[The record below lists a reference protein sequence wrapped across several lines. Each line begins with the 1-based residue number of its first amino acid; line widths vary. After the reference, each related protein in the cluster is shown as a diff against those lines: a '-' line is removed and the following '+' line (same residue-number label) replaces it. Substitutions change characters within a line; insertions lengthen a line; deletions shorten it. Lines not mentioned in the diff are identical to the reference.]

1 MAGLRLRLCANI
13 PAAIYKATTPIE
25 TARVFVCYVAIGVIL
40 DICISQQHVK
50 YDPSYGEAKG
60 LLETQAKYS
69 LLAIENFKSTNASFS
84 DKSIMDLIHLY
95 YLTNRTEYL
104 NQAEDDISYYFP
116 RCLSVEWRVYT
127 TDGMLD
133 VESFNFSS
141 TKSRSSAQTTVLDRT
156 ELVVVAGAG

>member
-1 MAGLRLRLCANI
+1 M
-13 PAAIYKATTPIE
+13 P
-25 TARVFVCYVAIGVIL
+25 ARVVEVGFLFIGALFITYLVLSASI
-40 DICISQQHVK
+40 ITA
-50 YDPSYGEAKG
+50 PSYGEAKG

-84 DKSIMDLIHLY
+84 NKSIMDLIHLY

-133 VESFNFSS
+133 VGSFNFSS
-141 TKSRSSAQTTVLDRT
+141 TKSRSSAQTTVLDRA

>member
-1 MAGLRLRLCANI
+1 M
-13 PAAIYKATTPIE
+13 P
-25 TARVFVCYVAIGVIL
+25 ARVVEVGFLFIGALFITYLVLSTSI
-40 DICISQQHVK
+40 ITA
-50 YDPSYGEAKG
+50 PSYGEAKG

-84 DKSIMDLIHLY
+84 NKSIMDLIHLY

-116 RCLSVEWRVYT
+116 KCLSVEWRVYS

>member
-1 MAGLRLRLCANI
+1 M
-13 PAAIYKATTPIE
+13 P
-25 TARVFVCYVAIGVIL
+25 ARVVEVGFLFIGALFITYLVLSTSI
-40 DICISQQHVK
+40 ITA
-50 YDPSYGEAKG
+50 PSYGEAKG

-84 DKSIMDLIHLY
+84 NKSIMDLIHLY
-95 YLTNRTEYL
+95 YLTNRPEYL

-116 RCLSVEWRVYT
+116 KCLSVEWRVYS

-156 ELVVVAGAG
+156 EFVVVAGAG

>member
-1 MAGLRLRLCANI
+1 M
-13 PAAIYKATTPIE
+13 P
-25 TARVFVCYVAIGVIL
+25 ARVVEVGFLFIGALFITYLIL
-40 DICISQQHVK
+40 SASIITA
-50 YDPSYGEAKG
+50 PSYGEAKG

-69 LLAIENFKSTNASFS
+69 LLAIEIFTSTNASFS